1 VLELFRRNLKNLK
14 WVLWLIIL
22 SFVFFFGVTW
32 WAPGGNQ
39 ATTWVATV
47 NGEEIPFPL
56 WRTQAQQLDERYRQA
71 FGAQYEQLRDQVN
84 PRAQAAEQ
92 LIQRQLI
99 IQDARRMGLAVSDQE
114 LATSIRDNPTFQED
128 GRFVG
133 SERYRNYVRRFTPYG
148 SVEDFEK
155 SLREELLV
163 RKWQELVG
171 AGAFVPRSEI
181 EEEFRRRHE
190 RVRLEYV
197 ALSYEQ
203 VDAEA
208 EPTDQE
214 LQAWYQ
220 AHRDE
225 YAVGEARNADYVL
238 VDQDAVGD
246 QVEVTDAE
254 IEEYYEEN
262 AEQFTRPEQRRA
274 RHILIKAGSS
284 ASEQELAEARNEA
297 EQLLSQLRA
306 GADFAELA
314 RQHSEDE
321 GTISEGGDLGWFP
334 RGRMVPEFDEAVFGM
349 EPGELAGPVRT
360 NYGFHVIRLEEIRQA
375 GTQPLEEV
383 REQIRSQLRFP
394 QLREAQQE
402 IARQIAEQAE
412 GLDGL
417 RQVASDRGLELQ
429 STGLTSR
436 RGSIDEL
443 GPAPEVIETM
453 FSLEP
458 DTVSEPVS
466 LPRGEVVLLV
476 SEVVE
481 DHLPPLAENRAQV
494 LAAYR
499 EEKAREEA
507 SRQLEQ
513 AIVGSG
519 EDLALTA
526 EKLDVELRET
536 DPELVR
542 GQKLPGVGADPA
554 VEREAFAASP
564 GLLVGPVEGQSAAV
578 AFRVLE
584 REDADMTRLE
594 DEEQS
599 IRQTLIGPRVQQ
611 LVENRIEA
619 LREGAEIRRNGAL
632 LSPEPNRQG

>member
-92 LIQRQLI
+92 LIERQLI

-114 LATSIRDNPTFQED
+114 LATSIRDNPSFQEE

-148 SVEDFEK
+148 SVEDFES
-155 SLREELLV
+155 SLREDLLV

-171 AGAFVPRSEI
+171 SGAFVPRSEI

-190 RVRLEYV
+190 RVRMEYV
-197 ALSYEQ
+197 ALSYED
-203 VDAEA
+203 VEAEA

-214 LQAWYQ
+214 LQAWYR

-225 YAVGEARNADYVL
+225 YAVGEARQAQYVL
-238 VDQDAVGD
+238 VDQDAVTD
-246 QVEVTDAE
+246 AVEVTDE
-254 IEEYYEEN
+254 EVREYYEEN

-284 ASEQELAEARNEA
+284 ASEEELTEARQQA
-297 EQLLSQLRA
+297 EQLMSRIRS
-306 GADFAELA
+306 GADFSELA

-321 GTISEGGDLGWFP
+321 GSAADGGDLGWFP

-360 NYGFHVIRLEEIRQA
+360 NYGFHVIRLEEIREA

-402 IARQIAEQAE
+402 IARQIAEQATD
-412 GLDGL
+412 LDGL
-417 RQVASDRGLELQ
+417 RQAASERGLELQ

-436 RGSIDEL
+436 RGSIEAL

-458 DTVSEPVS
+458 DQVSDPVS

-481 DHLPPLAENRAQV
+481 DHLPPLEENRSRV
-494 LAAYR
+494 LKAYR
-499 EEKAREEA
+499 GEKAREEA

-513 AIVGSG
+513 AIMSSG

-542 GQKLPGVGADPA
+542 GQKLEGVGTDP
-554 VEREAFAASP
+554 VIEREAFSAQP
-564 GLLVGPVEGQSAAV
+564 GLLVGPVEGDSAAV

-584 REDADMTRLE
+584 REEADMTRLE
-594 DEEQS
+594 EEEQS
-599 IRQTLIGPRVQQ
+599 IRETLIGPRVQQ
-611 LVENRIEA
+611 LVANRIEA
-619 LREGAEIRRNGAL
+619 LREGAEIRRNAAL
-632 LSPEPNRQG
+632 LSPEPSQQG